1 MVYNSISGECK
12 SMKIKQ
18 LLLLFIICIQFIIM
32 NYRPSFANPL
42 LGNIAVEQHVLPNG
56 ITCLLVNRGYTPTLA
71 LIISFKVGSVDE
83 NYQTAGAAHLLE
95 HMMFKGTKTI
105 GTTDYEKEKKLLD
118 AIEALGE
125 TIDTITL
132 TNPDNVQLP
141 SLKQQLQQLQ
151 RQANK
156 YAVNAAYDAIY
167 TQQGGINFNAG
178 TSRDMTQYYI
188 ELPCEALELWAK
200 LESGRI
206 KEPVFRQFYTE
217 RNTVYEERLMRY
229 ESNPQNK
236 LFEEFLGIAFLA
248 HPYRHPTIGYTSN
261 IPFLKLSLVRSFYF
275 SHYTPQ
281 NMTITVVGRQDTKK
295 TLKALQTYFGTI
307 PPLPSHEFV
316 AIQEDSKSSK
326 RLVRYAEA
334 TPYVL
339 VGWLKPTMPHYDDY
353 VFDVIASILSDG
365 KSSRLYKTLV
375 LDKQL
380 VSSVDVY
387 NGYPGSRYDNLFIIE
402 AVPKDSVQ
410 CDAIEEVMYQQLVD
424 LTNTCSQ
431 QEIDA
436 AVRRLESQLVF
447 DIDTNLGVAKIIS
460 YYQTIAGN
468 WRYAI
473 TYTDMIRRVTCNDI
487 QRVIKAYCNKETASV
502 AVLKKVQ

>member
-1 MVYNSISGECK
+1 
-12 SMKIKQ
+12 
-18 LLLLFIICIQFIIM
+18 
-32 NYRPSFANPL
+32 
-42 LGNIAVEQHVLPNG
+42 
-56 ITCLLVNRGYTPTLA
+56 
-71 LIISFKVGSVDE
+71 
-83 NYQTAGAAHLLE
+83 
-95 HMMFKGTKTI
+95 
-105 GTTDYEKEKKLLD
+105 
-118 AIEALGE
+118 
-125 TIDTITL
+125 
-132 TNPDNVQLP
+132 
-141 SLKQQLQQLQ
+141 
-151 RQANK
+151 
-156 YAVNAAYDAIY
+156 
-167 TQQGGINFNAG
+167 
-178 TSRDMTQYYI
+178 
-188 ELPCEALELWAK
+188 
-200 LESGRI
+200 
-206 KEPVFRQFYTE
+206 
-217 RNTVYEERLMRY
+217 
-229 ESNPQNK
+229 
-236 LFEEFLGIAFLA
+236 
-248 HPYRHPTIGYTSN
+248 
-261 IPFLKLSLVRSFYF
+261 
-275 SHYTPQ
+275 
-281 NMTITVVGRQDTKK
+281 MTITVVGRQDTKK

-307 PPLPSHEFV
+307 PPSPSHEFV
-316 AIQEDSKSSK
+316 AIKEETSSSK
-326 RLVRYAEA
+326 RLVTVADA
-334 TPYVL
+334 NPYL
-339 VGWLKPTMPHYDDY
+339 LMGWLKPTMPHYDDY

-473 TYTDMIRRVTCNDI
+473 NYTDMIRRVTCNDI
-487 QRVIKAYCNKETASV
+487 QRVIKAYFNKETASV

>member
-1 MVYNSISGECK
+1 
-12 SMKIKQ
+12 MKIKQ

-200 LESGRI
+200 LESERI

>member
-1 MVYNSISGECK
+1 
-12 SMKIKQ
+12 MKLKQ
-18 LLLLFIICIQFIIM
+18 LSVLFIICIQFIIM
-32 NYRPSFANPL
+32 NYRPCFANPL
-42 LGNIAVEQHVLPNG
+42 LGNVAVEQHVLPNG

-95 HMMFKGTKTI
+95 HMMFKGTRTI
-105 GTTDYEKEKKLLD
+105 GTTNYEKEKKLLD

-132 TNPDNVQLP
+132 KNPDNVQLP

-151 RQANK
+151 QQANT
-156 YAVNAAYDAIY
+156 YVVNAAYDAIY
-167 TQQGGINFNAG
+167 TQEGGINFNAG

-188 ELPCEALELWAK
+188 ELPCEVLELWAK
-200 LESGRI
+200 LESERI

-307 PPLPSHEFV
+307 PPSPSHEFV
-316 AIQEDSKSSK
+316 AIKEANSSSK
-326 RLVRYAEA
+326 RLVTVADA
-334 TPYVL
+334 NPYL
-339 VGWLKPTMPHYDDY
+339 LMGWLKPTMPHYDDY

-473 TYTDMIRRVTCNDI
+473 NYTDMIRRVTCNDI
-487 QRVIKAYCNKETASV
+487 QRVIKAYFNKETASV